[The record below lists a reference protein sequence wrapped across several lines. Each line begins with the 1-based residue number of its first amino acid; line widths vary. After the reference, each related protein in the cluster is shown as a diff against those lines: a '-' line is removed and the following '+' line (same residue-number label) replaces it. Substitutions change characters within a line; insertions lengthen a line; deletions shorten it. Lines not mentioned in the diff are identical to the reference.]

1 MVGFFRIL
9 SINRRRVNPLPI
21 GVRILIIIGFYKRI
35 PTTAWWILRLD
46 IRFDDDL
53 NRTAHRFFS
62 IEKKLRSALQPITVS
77 WAEEWKNL
85 INRLHDLSCLIEICD
100 VIERL
105 YGSVVAIA
113 SSFDARSPSAMC
125 SWWLNWNI
133 IVVVTICLSIDLDS
147 IIWFWFVIG
156 GSSGLCVL
164 WAVFNEARKWL
175 VWLL

>member
-1 MVGFFRIL
+1 MHKQTQ
-9 SINRRRVNPLPI
+9 SEPI
-21 GVRILIIIGFYKRI
+21 
-35 PTTAWWILRLD
+35 
-46 IRFDDDL
+46 
-53 NRTAHRFFS
+53 AHRCSCINNYRLLQAYTNHCLMNFATRHKIWRWS
-62 IEKKLRSALQPITVS
+62 QSHRPSVLQHRSQKKLWSVLQPITVS

-85 INRLHDLSCLIEICD
+85 IKRLHDLSCLIEICD

-105 YGSVVAIA
+105 CGSVVAIA

-125 SWWLNWNI
+125 CWWLNWNI

-156 GSSGLCVL
+156 GSRGLCVL